1 MATSTVSRLAPV
13 TARDGVDTRKQEN
26 WGSTEVVNWETIC
39 RSDMII
45 GLGMPTAKSGN
56 TSTELT
62 ADTVAHSEEDECAG
76 MDQCECC
83 GVQMDLYNARC
94 ERCTDL
100 GEEVYDDFRPY
111 GEDEDDESEP
121 EEEFYNHYLDVD
133 DDFDF

>member
-1 MATSTVSRLAPV
+1 MATLTVSRLAPV

-45 GLGMPTAKSGN
+45 GLGMPTVKSGN
-56 TSTELT
+56 TSNELT
-62 ADTVAHSEEDECAG
+62 ASAVAHSEEDEC
-76 MDQCECC
+76 DQCECC
-83 GVQMDLYNARC
+83 GVRSDLYNARC

-111 GEDEDDESEP
+111 GEDIESEP
-121 EEEFYNHYLDVD
+121 DDEFYNQYLDID